1 MGAWGTGPLENDGAL
16 DWIDELSDGGLDFA
30 AFREGC
36 DAELDEGFI
45 SEHADGV
52 LALVRVARILDGES
66 EEDGLDEDI
75 DRNALAAGLTPEF
88 RLWLVEAGQKVINA
102 EGSVAAAGD
111 AVGRN
116 ELLAADAI
124 WSHERKGLKAVR
136 LLCMT
141 HFACR
146 RQSGPVGRRPA
157 CG

>member
-102 EGSVAAAGD
+102 EGSDLYDRWAATED
-111 AVGRN
+111 LN
-116 ELLAADAI
+116 EWLGTAREDLDYLRT
-124 WSHERKGLKAVR
+124 SLG
-136 LLCMT
+136 
-141 HFACR
+141 
-146 RQSGPVGRRPA
+146 
-157 CG
+157 